1 MKMKRYTL
9 GIRIAKQTQLVL
21 EIPALTM
28 NEAKDEWSRIT
39 GYDGDLWDKKNKT
52 YFGWPV
58 IQTKIKALK
67 RKSDPDI
74 NPFSF

>member
-21 EIPALTM
+21 EIPAKTL

-39 GYDGDLWDKKNKT
+39 GYDGDLWDNKNKT
-52 YFGWPV
+52 YFGWKV
-58 IQTKIKALK
+58 IETKQKAMS
-67 RKSDPDI
+67 RSDGKSKSI
-74 NPFSF
+74 WAY